1 MDYKGLTDWVEYFK
15 GGKQTDS
22 KGRVKVFTEADLDQ
36 IVANYDAQHPAP
48 HVITHKELYSPFAY
62 GQVSELKREGL
73 TILGKSAKINPGFE
87 KLLET
92 GALYERSVRLE
103 QTPKGLRLAHV
114 AWLGAEPPAV
124 EGLAPVEYSKD
135 APESFDYRSQP
146 GWILPDM
153 MARFMRGIREW
164 IITKFDVATADQ
176 VVPNYQIDS
185 VAEMATEMRNQNS
198 TYSKTENPTG
208 GNAVFTQKDIDDAK
222 AAGKA
227 EAATEFTAQKSQ
239 LETQLQTE
247 RDAVAAQKKAAKTA
261 EFQAFVKEQIDAGV
275 LLPAQVEGAAEFM
288 QSLDASQQFEFS
300 KGEGDKKQTVKL
312 SGADWFRD
320 FVKRLPKQIKIGAH
334 ADSQDAIGAD
344 AKSIETAAKEY
355 QKQQHDKGIEVSDI
369 DAVSFVTKN
378 RAK

>member
-1 MDYKGLTDWVEYFK
+1 MDFKGLTDWVEYFK
-15 GGKQTDS
+15 GGTQTDS
-22 KGRVKVFTEADLDQ
+22 KGRTKEFTEADLDQ
-36 IVANYDAQHPAP
+36 IVANHDPLHPAP

-73 TILGKSAKINPGFE
+73 TILAKSKNINPTFD
-87 KLLET
+87 KLLQD

-103 QTPKGLRLAHV
+103 QTPKGLKLAHI

-124 EGLAPVEYSKD
+124 EGLHPVEYSKD
-135 APESFDYRSQP
+135 APECFDYNSQQA

-153 MARFMRGIREW
+153 LSRFMRGVREW
-164 IITKFDVATADQ
+164 IITKFDVQTADQ

-185 VAEMATEMRNQNS
+185 IAEMAAEMRDQNPM
-198 TYSKTENPTG
+198 YSKTENDPTG

-222 AAGKA
+222 AAGIAAGKA
-227 EAATEFTAQKSQ
+227 EASTEFAAEKSQ
-239 LETQLQTE
+239 LETKLQE
-247 RDAVAAQKKAAKTA
+247 QNKAAKKA
-261 EFQAFVKEQIDAGV
+261 EFQAFVKEQVDAGI

-320 FVKRLPKQIKIGAH
+320 FVKKLPKQITLGARPGTES
-334 ADSQDAIGAD
+334 AVAND

-355 QKQQHDKGIEVSDI
+355 QKQQADKGVTVSDI
-369 DAVSFVTKN
+369 DAVTFVSQN